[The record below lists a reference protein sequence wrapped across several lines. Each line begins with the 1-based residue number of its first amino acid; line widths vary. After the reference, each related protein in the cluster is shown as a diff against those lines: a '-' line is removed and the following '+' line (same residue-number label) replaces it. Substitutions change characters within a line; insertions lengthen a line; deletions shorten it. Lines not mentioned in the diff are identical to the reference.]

1 MHRPLEV
8 LEAQD
13 VREVQQGSCQG
24 RDRYAFVDG
33 DLVAAEPAGAVD
45 AQALAADPSGPGRNR
60 DVHEGGSAR
69 TDIPVRR
76 RIDVREH
83 RPGAARQDGG
93 QPVPLAPELPMADG
107 ENASVEAKE
116 AVGADALLYACVAD
130 ARLEHLSAGHDSVL
144 PSGDGRQAPVRR
156 GLGAFSFHLTR

>member
-1 MHRPLEV
+1 MRAARSKVEEAEVLGFMHRPLDV

-13 VREVQQGSCQG
+13 IREVQQGSCQG

-45 AQALAADPSGPGRNR
+45 AQAPAVHTSGASRDSHMDQGGRALT
-60 DVHEGGSAR
+60 DV
-69 TDIPVRR
+69 PVRR

-83 RPGAARQDGG
+83 RPGAAGQNGG

-107 ENASVEAKE
+107 ETP
-116 AVGADALLYACVAD
+116 
-130 ARLEHLSAGHDSVL
+130 R
-144 PSGDGRQAPVRR
+144 
-156 GLGAFSFHLTR
+156 